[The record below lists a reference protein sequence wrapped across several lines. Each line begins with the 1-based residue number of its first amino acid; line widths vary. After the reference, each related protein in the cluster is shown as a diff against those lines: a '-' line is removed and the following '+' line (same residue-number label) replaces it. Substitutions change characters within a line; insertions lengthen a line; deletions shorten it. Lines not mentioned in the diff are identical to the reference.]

1 MDVVDVNRNSQGA
14 SSMRTFFSSVALG
27 SLLAV
32 GLSGNAL
39 LAQDQSAPPAVS
51 AQSPAP
57 RPAHA
62 PNPRHQAKKLAKAL
76 GLTPEQVSKIE
87 PILADRDQ
95 QVQTLRSD
103 TTLAPSDR
111 KLKMHGIRQDS
122 DSRIEALLTDAQKQ
136 QYEQIKQ
143 SRKANRHQQ
152 AGTPATT

>member
-1 MDVVDVNRNSQGA
+1 
-14 SSMRTFFSSVALG
+14 MRTFFSSVALG

-39 LAQDQSAPPAVS
+39 LAQDQTAPPAVS
-51 AQSPAP
+51 AQSPA
-57 RPAHA
+57 HV

-152 AGTPATT
+152 AAAPATT

>member
-1 MDVVDVNRNSQGA
+1 
-14 SSMRTFFSSVALG
+14 MRTFFSSVALG

-39 LAQDQSAPPAVS
+39 LAQDQSAPPATS

-57 RPAHA
+57 RPAHV
-62 PNPRHQAKKLAKAL
+62 PNPRHQAKKMAKQL
-76 GLTPEQVSKIE
+76 GLTPDQVSKIE

-95 QVQTLRSD
+95 QVQSLRSD

-111 KLKMHGIRQDS
+111 KAKMHGIRQDS
-122 DSRIEALLTDAQKQ
+122 DSRIEAILNDTQKQ

-152 AGTPATT
+152 PAAPANT